1 MKFAFLVHPLTEET
15 QQLTDMNWGNTESV
29 SQDLIGLVQRLHR
42 AVYALRHGEGAGPGG
57 VRVVD
62 ELAGLVSAAGAKCEG
77 RLYEIPMDAYAILD
91 DTGRAL
97 EYMEQAVDMA
107 AEWGAKI
114 VGLGSMTGIVG
125 GQGAYL
131 AERAAVPVTTGN
143 SLTVYAAVENLAYA
157 CFEAGLDLGQET
169 VVVVGIPGSIATAA
183 ARVLASRCRSLVL
196 VARRASTRASRIA
209 DKLDAELLLDIPEAL
224 RRARVVFSATSS
236 GSCIEQG
243 WLQPGTLVVDVAVP
257 TDVEGV
263 AAEREDVL
271 LLTGG
276 LSKVPRTM
284 SMDSTYL
291 WFHHGMVPSCLAET
305 CVLGLEDRT
314 ECFSL
319 GRDLDPGRIEEIG
332 QLARAHG
339 FSFSH
344 LYSFGVPLDDSALV
358 RYRKSLARKA
368 LKSDNHRPRSAGPGH
383 EWGTAAPPRD
393 EMAPE
398 RRKMCPTPEDLSP
411 RARDLYRRYIN
422 PVLMAL
428 GGGNGF
434 VKTFVRGEGT
444 RLWDADGHGYL
455 DFVAGYGSLNLGHN
469 HPAVIEAIQTAI
481 RESAP
486 GFSPAAV
493 NPYAAALAER
503 LATLSPPG
511 LEITF
516 FANSGTEAVEA
527 ALKIARKATG
537 RTGFVHCERSYHGK
551 TLGSLSV
558 TGNPVY
564 QKPFAPLV
572 PDCVA
577 VPYGDLELLERRL
590 SERRFAAF
598 IVEPIQGEGGMV
610 VPPEGYLR
618 EAARLCRQTG
628 TLLVVD
634 EVQTG
639 LGRTGSTFAVDRLE
653 VEPDVL
659 TLAKSLSGGL
669 VPIGAMLARRDLWLR
684 AYGTIDAFA
693 LHTSTFSGG
702 SLACA
707 AGLAALE
714 VLENEDLAANALARG
729 RQIREGLG
737 RLCARCEGLREVRGE
752 GLMIGLEFTPL
763 PDSIRSHM
771 KGLGSGEA
779 GRYLIPNL
787 EGMLDAHIALY
798 VMSALLEE
806 HRIYT
811 QTARSHPRVLRIQPP
826 LTITADEVTQF
837 LQAMGDSCLEADFAN
852 SLVDGTVAKS
862 GLGQYAGK
870 AENGQAPA
878 AEPGRKLVK

>member
-15 QQLTDMNWGNTESV
+15 RQLTNLDWGDTSSA
-29 SQDLIGLVQRLHR
+29 SQDLIGLVQRMHR
-42 AVYALRHGEGAGPGG
+42 AVYLLRHHPEALGPER

-62 ELAGLVSAAGAKCEG
+62 ELAGLVSASGAKCDG

-97 EYMEQAVDMA
+97 EYIEQAVDMA
-107 AEWGAKI
+107 ADWGAKV

-125 GQGAYL
+125 GQGTYI

-143 SLTVYAAVENLAYA
+143 SLTVYAAVENLAHA
-157 CFEAGLDLGQET
+157 CFEIGLELAEET
-169 VVVVGIPGSIATAA
+169 VAVVGIPGSIATAA
-183 ARVLASRCRSLVL
+183 ARLLASRARSLIL
-196 VARRASTRASRIA
+196 VARRQSTRASRIA
-209 DKLDAELLLDIPEAL
+209 EELDAELLLDIPEAL
-224 RRARVVFSATSS
+224 ERASVVFSATSS
-236 GSCIEQG
+236 GSCIDQG
-243 WLQPGTLVVDVAVP
+243 WLRPGSLVVDVGVP
-257 TDVEGV
+257 TDVQGTK
-263 AAEREDVL
+263 AEREDVL

-276 LSKVPRTM
+276 LARVPRTM

-305 CVLGLEDRT
+305 CVLGLEERT

-319 GRDLDPGRIEEIG
+319 GRELDAERIEEIG
-332 QLARAHG
+332 KLARSHG

-344 LYSFGVPLDDSALV
+344 LYSFGVPLDDSALA
-358 RYRKSLARKA
+358 RHRKALARKELIA
-368 LKSDNHRPRSAGPGH
+368 TSHRSRATGNGAGQAKRGKHPP
-383 EWGTAAPPRD
+383 TAG
-393 EMAPE
+393 
-398 RRKMCPTPEDLSP
+398 DLAP
-411 RARDLYRRYIN
+411 RAAELYGRYVN
-422 PVLMAL
+422 PVLMAI
-428 GGGNGF
+428 GGANGF

-444 RLWDADGHGYL
+444 QVWDAEGNCYQ

-469 HPAVIEAIQTAI
+469 HPAVIEAIRAALGS
-481 RESAP
+481 SAP

-493 NPYAAALAER
+493 NPYTAALAER

-511 LEITF
+511 LEMTF

-527 ALKIARKATG
+527 ALKLARRATG
-537 RTGFVHCERSYHGK
+537 RTGFLFCERSYHGK
-551 TLGSLSV
+551 SMGSLSV

-564 QKPFAPLV
+564 QKPFEPLL

-577 VPYGDLELLERRL
+577 VPFGDLELLERRL

-610 VPPEGYLR
+610 VPPAGYLR
-618 EAARLCRQTG
+618 EAARLCRRVG

-639 LGRTGSTFAVDRLE
+639 MGRTGSLFAVDRLE

-669 VPIGAMLARRDLWLR
+669 VPIGAMLARRDLWLK
-684 AYGTIDAFA
+684 AYGTVQSFA

-714 VLENEDLAANALARG
+714 VLGDEDLAANAEARG
-729 RQIREGLG
+729 RQIRE
-737 RLCARCEGLREVRGE
+737 RLAKLCQRCEGLREVRGE
-752 GLMIGLEFTPL
+752 GLMIGLECTPL
-763 PDSIRSHM
+763 PDSIRSHF

-779 GRYLIPNL
+779 GRYLIPDLEKML
-787 EGMLDAHIALY
+787 EGHIALY
-798 VMSALLEE
+798 VMNALLDEY
-806 HRIYT
+806 RIYT
-811 QTARSHPRVLRIQPP
+811 QTARSNPRVIRIQPP
-826 LTITADEVTQF
+826 LTITADEVDRF
-837 LQAMGDSCLEADFAN
+837 LAAMEDACLEADFAN
-852 SLVDGTVAKS
+852 HIIDGTVAKS

-870 AENGQAPA
+870 QEGGT
-878 AEPGRKLVK
+878 AEPSERRVT